1 MLKINY
7 VGGSMVITNAD
18 GKHIDIPMPANQYG
32 MQVAFLE
39 KKFPNEIVDETVIT
53 LPDGRA
59 RVAAMMAGK
68 ESIPFRLLVRGAM
81 EPEPSLLYKVMGGK
95 RKGGKIQGCQFLSNY
110 ANVRTGWR

>member
-18 GKHIDIPMPANQYG
+18 GKHTDVPMPANQYG
-32 MQVAFLE
+32 MAVAFLE
-39 KKFPNEIVDETVIT
+39 KKFPNEIVDETMVPVLT
-53 LPDGRA
+53 P
-59 RVAAMMAGK
+59 K
-68 ESIPFRLLVRGAM
+68 EEGIPFRLLVLGAM
-81 EPEPSLLYKVMGGK
+81 EHARKPSLLYKAMGGK